1 MSSEAEAPVY
11 TASAVAARLGVA
23 VETLRTW
30 DRRYGLGPGTRGP
43 GGRRRY
49 GEQDLARLLVMRRL
63 VTSGMPTSEAARRAA
78 GGGGGVPPLG
88 VEDVLHEG
96 RRSRGGGGRVLAIP
110 RGSTLQHGLARAATA
125 LDVDEVERQLEEV
138 IAEVGVAQTWDELLR
153 PVLVAVGERW
163 ASTGEGVEVEHLL
176 SQAAMDVL
184 RRLTERPAPDDSPSA
199 SRPVLLA
206 SVDGDAH
213 VLPLYVL
220 AALLAEGGTRVR
232 LLGASTP
239 LSALRA
245 SAQRLRPS
253 AIFLWAQLSGPMN
266 NEFAAGAVEIRS
278 GATLVVGGPGWADAS
293 LPEGLTHVASLD
305 DALDRLAA

>member
-1 MSSEAEAPVY
+1 MSTEPEQPDRPVY

-30 DRRYGLGPGTRGP
+30 DRRYGLGPGMRGP

-78 GGGGGVPPLG
+78 GGGGGVPPVG
-88 VEDVLHEG
+88 VDETLHSA
-96 RRSRGGGGRVLAIP
+96 RRSRSGGGRVLAIP

-125 LDVDEVERQLEEV
+125 LDVDEVERLLEQV
-138 IAEVGVAQTWDELLR
+138 IDDIGVARAWEELLR

-163 ASTGEGVEVEHLL
+163 ARTGEGVEVEHLL
-176 SQAAMDVL
+176 SQAAMDVF
-184 RRLTERPAPDDSPSA
+184 RRFAGRVSGDGQGPDA
-199 SRPVLLA
+199 SRPILLA

-213 VLPLYVL
+213 VLPLCVL
-220 AALLAEGGTRVR
+220 AALLTESGMRVR

-239 LSALRA
+239 LLALREA
-245 SAQRLRPS
+245 ARRLRPG
-253 AIFLWAQLSGPMN
+253 AIFLWAQLTGPMN
-266 NEFAAGAVEIRS
+266 SEFAQGVVDFRGS
-278 GATLVVGGPGWADAS
+278 ATVVFGGPGWAEGPT
-293 LPEGLTHVASLD
+293 PEGGRRAHDLD
-305 DALDRLAA
+305 EA

>member
-1 MSSEAEAPVY
+1 MSSDVDAPVY

-88 VEDVLHEG
+88 VEDLLQDG
-96 RRSRGGGGRVLAIP
+96 KRPRGGGGRVLAIP

-125 LDVDEVERQLEEV
+125 LDTDEVERQLEQV
-138 IAEVGVAQTWDELLR
+138 IGDVGVAQTWDELLR

-163 ASTGEGVEVEHLL
+163 ARTGEGVEVEHLL

-184 RRLTERPAPDDSPSA
+184 RRLTERPAPDGSPSA

-220 AALLAEGGTRVR
+220 AALLTEGGTRVR

-245 SAQRLRPS
+245 STQRLRPS

-266 NEFAAGAVEIRS
+266 SEFAAGAAEIRS
-278 GATLVVGGPGWADAS
+278 GASIVVGGPGWADAP
-293 LPEGLTHVASLD
+293 LPEGLSHVSSLY
-305 DALDRLAA
+305 DALERLAA

>member
-1 MSSEAEAPVY
+1 MSSEADAPVY

-49 GEQDLARLLVMRRL
+49 GEEDLARLLVMRRL

-78 GGGGGVPPLG
+78 GGAGGVPPIG
-88 VEDVLHEG
+88 VETSP
-96 RRSRGGGGRVLAIP
+96 RPRSGGGRVVAIP

-125 LDVDEVERQLEEV
+125 LDVDEVERLLESV
-138 IAEVGVAQTWDELLR
+138 LGDNGVARTWNELLR
-153 PVLVAVGERW
+153 PVLAAIGERW
-163 ASTGEGVEVEHLL
+163 ARTGEGIEVEHLL
-176 SQAAMDVL
+176 SQATMDVL
-184 RRLTERPAPDDSPSA
+184 RRHSDRHAKVDSTSV

-213 VLPLYVL
+213 VLPLHVL
-220 AALLAEGGTRVR
+220 TALLVQNGVRVR

-239 LSALRA
+239 LPALRE
-245 SAQRLRPS
+245 SIRRLRPQ
-253 AIFLWAQLSGPMN
+253 AIFLWAQLTGPMN
-266 NEFAAGAVEIRS
+266 AEFIRSLDTARAGAN
-278 GATLVVGGPGWADAS
+278 VVLGGPGWDDPALPPEAERVAD
-293 LPEGLTHVASLD
+293 LD
-305 DALDRLAA
+305 EALRALAPD